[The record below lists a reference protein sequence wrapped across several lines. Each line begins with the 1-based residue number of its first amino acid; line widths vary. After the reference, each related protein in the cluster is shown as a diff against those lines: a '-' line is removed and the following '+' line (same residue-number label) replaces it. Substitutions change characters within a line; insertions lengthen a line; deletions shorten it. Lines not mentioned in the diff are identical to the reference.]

1 MTSSSFLIPAVT
13 ALFAAA
19 MVAPDHAVAKEIK
32 LDDGST
38 CMVIEH
44 DQSEGGSVSSSVTAG
59 SGSVSSSTTV
69 GGGTAASGG
78 SASSSSASSA
88 TSGSSGGESFATA
101 SVTRPDGTTIT
112 RRSDGT
118 CAILQPK
125 K

>member
-1 MTSSSFLIPAVT
+1 MTSNPF
-13 ALFAAA
+13 ALPIAAA
-19 MVAPDHAVAKEIK
+19 MIATTMAAPNRAEAEEIK

-38 CMVIEH
+38 CMIIE
-44 DQSEGGSVSSSVTAG
+44 QESSNRSGASTSVTVG

-69 GGGTAASGG
+69 GGGTTASGG
-78 SASSSSASSA
+78 SATTSAGSSV

-118 CAILQPK
+118 CAIIKLEK
-125 K
+125 

>member
-1 MTSSSFLIPAVT
+1 MTSSSFLVPVIT

-19 MVAPDHAVAKEIK
+19 MAAPDPAAKEIK

-38 CMVIEH
+38 CVVIEQE
-44 DQSEGGSVSSSVTAG
+44 QSEGSGVSSSVTVG

-69 GGGTAASGG
+69 GGGTSASGG
-78 SASSSSASSA
+78 SATSSAGSSV

-101 SVTRPDGTTIT
+101 TVTRPDGTTIT

-118 CAILQPK
+118 CAIIKPK

>member
-1 MTSSSFLIPAVT
+1 MTSSSFLVPVIT

-19 MVAPDHAVAKEIK
+19 TAAPDHAAAKEIK

-38 CMVIEH
+38 CVVIE
-44 DQSEGGSVSSSVTAG
+44 QESEGSGVSSSVTVG
-59 SGSVSSSTTV
+59 SGSVSSSTTA
-69 GGGTAASGG
+69 GGGTTASGG
-78 SASSSSASSA
+78 SATSSAGSA
-88 TSGSSGGESFATA
+88 VTSGSSDGESFATA

-118 CAILQPK
+118 CAIIKPK

>member
-1 MTSSSFLIPAVT
+1 MTSSSFLIPVVT

-19 MVAPDHAVAKEIK
+19 MAAPGQAVADEIK

-38 CMVIEH
+38 CMVIQQG
-44 DQSEGGSVSSSVTAG
+44 QSEGGGVSSSVTAG

-69 GGGTAASGG
+69 GGGTTASGG
-78 SASSSSASSA
+78 SGTSSSASSV

-118 CAILQPK
+118 CAIIKPK